1 MGGKQI
7 IIKNYD
13 KTLFKATVSNEQA
26 KEIMNLLDL
35 KDDTL
40 DTENRIDNHN
50 AIATYYGGTN
60 PND

>member
-1 MGGKQI
+1 MANQI

-26 KEIMNLLDL
+26 KEIMNLLNL

-40 DTENRIDNHN
+40 QTEKTNTALDSHN
-50 AIATYYGGTN
+50 AIATTA
-60 PND
+60 DIT